1 MREVLKRKEC
11 MGDIIN
17 YPNIPRDDRD
27 GHAEGGYEEGG
38 YAELKKLFLKFKEE
52 AGGDREISDAK
63 LDIPLANEDAIRR
76 LEAESNGIWATV
88 GEIRSELIMS
98 KWKIY
103 EKIRN
108 RKWIVRRIPYKRA
121 KTGYHYLVWV
131 TEPGLMKKIISR
143 RNERQKKQM
152 VELAVPR
159 PELLTLLRMSK
170 IDEETYRKLTQERD
184 KAQFQFQFLVPKKT
198 LHQLYAKSTCCL
210 NNDT

>member
-1 MREVLKRKEC
+1 
-11 MGDIIN
+11 MGDVIS
-17 YPNIPRDDRD
+17 YPDVPSDDRD
-27 GHAEGGYEEGG
+27 GHDEGGFAEGGYD
-38 YAELKKLFLKFKEE
+38 ELEKLFLKLKKETE
-52 AGGDREISDAK
+52 ENKGIRYDG

-170 IDEETYRKLTQERD
+170 IDEETYGKLTQERD